1 MYSAVQG
8 LDHVVVFSCLLGL
21 LFAFAAD
28 APSLGNS
35 AGVGHRWV
43 RTGLLTLAVAV
54 VAQDFGALVGVG
66 RAAPEDQVSRL
77 GVVLDPDYPPPP
89 RFERVE
95 QRHHR
100 RCQRGVVDI
109 VGLRV

>member
-77 GVVLDPDYPPPP
+77 GVVLDPDYRPPPP
-89 RFERVE
+89 F
-95 QRHHR
+95 
-100 RCQRGVVDI
+100 
-109 VGLRV
+109 